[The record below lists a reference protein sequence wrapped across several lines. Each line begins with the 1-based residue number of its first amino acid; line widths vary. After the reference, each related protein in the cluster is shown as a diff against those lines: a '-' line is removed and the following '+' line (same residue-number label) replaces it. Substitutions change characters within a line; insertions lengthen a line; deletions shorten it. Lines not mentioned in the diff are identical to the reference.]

1 VRNLN
6 HFELIILLP
15 FQLALFP
22 FGFYILEQLV
32 LHLLDLLCMQLTQLS
47 FGMLQLGFTG
57 LDGLL
62 QLGVMS

>member
-1 VRNLN
+1 
-6 HFELIILLP
+6 
-15 FQLALFP
+15 LFP

-32 LHLLDLLCMQLTQLS
+32 LHLLDLLRMQLTQLS
-47 FGMLQLGFTG
+47 FGVLQLGFTG